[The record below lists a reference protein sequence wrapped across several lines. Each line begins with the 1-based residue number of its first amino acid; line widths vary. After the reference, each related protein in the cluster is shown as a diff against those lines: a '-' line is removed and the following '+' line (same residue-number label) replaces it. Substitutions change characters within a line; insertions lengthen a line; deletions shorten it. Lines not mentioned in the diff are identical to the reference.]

1 MNDLVNPNGGG
12 LPGLPADFAEQ
23 LVRGIAESRSTT
35 ILGSGQPLLRLLKS
49 GEFVFGQD
57 NIEVQQGS
65 HWLVNT
71 VTLAHGWSC
80 WVDAGNKNELRGDV
94 MTSMLRDKPPQPAPI
109 DGTPFKEQR
118 SFELKC
124 LDGED
129 AGTSVLYKNTSD
141 GGMKAVDALL
151 LAIQQ
156 QASIKGNV
164 YLFPIITLQQTSYQ
178 HPKWGLTYKPV
189 FQIQGWADMNG
200 NREVGTPVAAPDP
213 EVAPASEP
221 VKPAR
226 ARKAPLG
233 AAAEPASAPA
243 AAPGPVPTQQAHVG
257 QRRRPVAR

>member
-1 MNDLVNPNGGG
+1 MMISLTPRRRPAG
-12 LPGLPADFAEQ
+12 LPVDFAEQ

-57 NIEVQQGS
+57 NIEVQEGS
-65 HWLVNT
+65 RWLVNT

-80 WVDAGNKNELRGDV
+80 WVDAGNKNELRGEV
-94 MTSMLRDKPPQPAPI
+94 MTSMLRDKPPEPQPIA
-109 DGTPFKEQR
+109 GTAFKEQR

-129 AGTSVLYKNTSD
+129 AGVTVLYKNTSD
-141 GGMKAVDALL
+141 GGMKAADTLL
-151 LAIQQ
+151 LSIQQ
-156 QASIKGNV
+156 QASIKGNI
-164 YLFPIITLQQTSYQ
+164 YLFPIVTLQQTSYQ
-178 HPKWGLTYKPV
+178 HPKWGLTYKPI
-189 FQIQGWADMNG
+189 FLIQGWADMAG
-200 NREVGTPVAAPDP
+200 NPEGPKASTAPP
-213 EVAPASEP
+213 LEAAPASEP
-221 VKPAR
+221 VKATR

-243 AAPGPVPTQQAHVG
+243 AAPGPVPSQQAHVG

>member
-57 NIEVQQGS
+57 NIEVQDGS
-65 HWLVNT
+65 RWLVNT

-80 WVDAGNKNELRGDV
+80 WVDAGNKNELRGEV
-94 MTSMLRDKPPQPAPI
+94 MTSMLRDKPPEPQPIA
-109 DGTPFKEQR
+109 GTAFKEQR

-129 AGTSVLYKNTSD
+129 AGVTVLYKNTSD
-141 GGMKAVDALL
+141 GGMKAADALL

-156 QASIKGNV
+156 QASIKGNI
-164 YLFPIITLQQTSYQ
+164 YLFPIVKLEQTSYQ
-178 HPKWGLTYKPV
+178 HPKYGKTYKPIFTV
-189 FQIQGWADMNG
+189 LGWADMSGSQAPTNA
-200 NREVGTPVAAPDP
+200 NAATEPVP
-213 EVAPASEP
+213 EP

-233 AAAEPASAPA
+233 VAAEPASTPA
-243 AAPGPVPTQQAHVG
+243 AAPGPVPSQQAHVG